1 MTSCL
6 IDTASRAWHAAGAFL
21 RDRVRSHGVLREVEQ
36 LTPEDQARIF
46 GEYGLTHEE
55 FAAGMRRP
63 FASQDL
69 LSAAMRALGID
80 RTAVTRQDAGLERDM
95 RRVCMGCRHRLRC
108 HGELERAAFAS
119 RYPFFCLNR
128 GSFAQIRRSRQPVS

>member
-21 RDRVRSHGVLREVEQ
+21 RDRVRSHGVLREVER
-36 LTPEDQARIF
+36 LTPEDQARIL
-46 GEYGLTHEE
+46 GEYGLTHKE

-80 RTAVTRQDAGLERDM
+80 RTTVTRQDAGLERDM
-95 RRVCMGCRHRLRC
+95 RRVCMGCGHRLRC
-108 HGELERAAFAS
+108 HGELERGSFRS
-119 RYPFFCLNR
+119 RYPLFCPNR